1 MTSPDISVLV
11 QAAAFD
17 PGGELNAFTRD
28 RPQAGAVAQFTGLV
42 RDLNQG
48 ARIDGLHLEHY
59 PGMTE
64 HSLHEICA
72 AACTRWPLLG
82 VRVIH
87 RFGDLLPGDPIV
99 AVLCAA
105 AHRGDAFAACA
116 FIMDLLK
123 TEAPFW
129 KRERTPDGERW
140 VEARAADHH
149 AAQRWAA
156 DPAAQAQPDA
166 LPGGWP
172 HG

>member
-1 MTSPDISVLV
+1 MEIAEISVLV

-17 PGGELNAFTRD
+17 PGDELNKFRRG
-28 RPQAGAVAQFTGLV
+28 RPQAGAVALFIGQV

-48 ARIDGLHLEHY
+48 EHIDALHLEHY

-64 HSLHEICA
+64 RSLQALCESA
-72 AACTRWPLLG
+72 AGRWPLMA

-87 RFGDLLPGDPIV
+87 RHGDLLPGDPIV
-99 AVLCAA
+99 AVLCAT
-105 AHRGDAFAACA
+105 AHRADAFAACE

-129 KRERTPDGERW
+129 KRESTADGARW
-140 VEARAADHH
+140 VDARESDQVAT
-149 AAQRWAA
+149 QRWAA
-156 DPAAQAQPDA
+156 PER
-166 LPGGWP
+166 P